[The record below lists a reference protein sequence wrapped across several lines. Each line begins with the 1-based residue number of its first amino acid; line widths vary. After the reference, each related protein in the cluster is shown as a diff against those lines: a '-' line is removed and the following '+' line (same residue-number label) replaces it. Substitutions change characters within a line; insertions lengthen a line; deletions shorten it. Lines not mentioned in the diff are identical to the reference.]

1 MSTVTLAPAARP
13 AVVNWISDGW
23 VVTKRNLL
31 RMWRSPDILIFA
43 IIQPIMF
50 ILLFTQVYGNA
61 IPIEGIDYTQYLMA
75 GIFAQ
80 TVVFGATFSGSFMAQ
95 DLKSGM
101 IDRFRTLPMS
111 PTAVLIGRTNS
122 DLVLNALSLL
132 IMVLSGFVVGW
143 RFNKGLGE
151 FFVAMALL
159 LLFSYA
165 FSWVMCLLGMLV
177 RSPETINNA
186 SFIILFP
193 ITMISNAFV
202 MSASLPGPLRW
213 FAENLNPVS
222 ALGQATRELFG
233 NTGTMPVPDTW
244 LMQNSILGVVV
255 LSAILL
261 VIFVPL
267 ATARFRAISS
277 R

>member
-132 IMVLSGFVVGW
+132 IMVLSGFLVGW

-151 FFVAMALL
+151 FFIAMALL

-244 LMQNSILGVVV
+244 LMQNSILGVIV
-255 LSAILL
+255 LSALLL

>member
-1 MSTVTLAPAARP
+1 MSTLTLAPVARP
-13 AVVNWISDGW
+13 TVLNWVSDGW

-43 IIQPIMF
+43 VIQPIMF

-61 IPIEGIDYTQYLMA
+61 IPIEGVDYTQYLMA

-80 TVVFGATFSGSFMAQ
+80 TVVFGSTFSGSFMAQ
-95 DLKSGM
+95 DLKTGM

-111 PTAVLIGRTNS
+111 NSAVLLGRTNS

-132 IMVLSGFVVGW
+132 IMVLSGLLVGW
-143 RFNKGLGE
+143 RFNNGFAQFLI
-151 FFVAMALL
+151 AMALL

-202 MSASLPGPLRW
+202 MSSSLPGPLRW
-213 FAENLNPVS
+213 FAENVNPVS
-222 ALGQATRELFG
+222 ALGQASRELFG
-233 NTGTMPVPDTW
+233 NTGTIPVPDTW
-244 LMQNSILGVVV
+244 LMQNPV
-255 LSAILL
+255 LAVIVGSAVMLA
-261 VIFVPL
+261 IFGPL
-267 ATARFRAISS
+267 AIARFRAISS